1 VPEQSVVII
10 GAGPAGLRAA
20 QALVRGGV
28 RPVLIDEAERP
39 GGQIYR
45 QPPAGAARAAE
56 ALYGFEAQ
64 KAIAVHAILGR
75 TGDAIDYRPRT
86 LVWNVFGD
94 RLDTLGP
101 DGQGSLAFDRLVIA
115 SGAMD
120 RVLPFPGWTLPGVFT
135 LGGAQI
141 ALKAQGVSIGR
152 RVAFVGAGPLLPLV
166 AYQYAKAGA
175 EIAAVLDVTPL
186 AAKVRHT
193 GGMLAE
199 PATLAKGLRYTLRNA
214 VSGFIMRFGVR
225 AIRAEGERRVTGLAW
240 RDAAGRVH
248 RVDCDAIGASFGLRS
263 ETQLADLAGCAFVF
277 DALTHQWVPQR
288 DGAGRSSVP
297 GVYLA
302 GDGAGIGGAD
312 VAELQGERAALAL
325 LQDIG
330 RPAAAARIA
339 TLDRKLARQ
348 APFRRALEAAYPYPG
363 HLVDAIADDEIV
375 CRCEGVTAAT
385 LRSTARGRDAHELN
399 RLKAFTRI
407 GMGRCQGR
415 VCGHAAAEILARTVG
430 KDVAA
435 VGRLRGNPPI
445 KPIPVANLSSGS
457 LP

>member
-1 VPEQSVVII
+1 MEPRVPEAVVVI

-20 QALVRGGV
+20 EALVHGGV
-28 RPVLIDEAERP
+28 RPVLVDEAERS

-45 QPPAGAARAAE
+45 QPPPGAARPPE
-56 ALYGFEAQ
+56 QLYGLEAR
-64 KAIAVHAILGR
+64 KAVAVHGILQR
-75 TGDAIDYRPRT
+75 LGDAIDYRPRT
-86 LVWNVFGD
+86 LVWNVFGNQ
-94 RLDTLGP
+94 LDTLGP
-101 DGQGSLAFDRLVIA
+101 AGQGRLVFDKLIVA

-120 RVLPFPGWTLPGVFT
+120 RVLPFPGWTLPGAFT

-152 RVAFVGAGPLLPLV
+152 RVALVGAGPLLPLV
-166 AYQYAKAGA
+166 AYQYARAGA
-175 EIAAVLDVTPL
+175 EIAVVLDVTPFS
-186 AAKVRHT
+186 AK
-193 GGMLAE
+193 
-199 PATLAKGLRYTLRNA
+199 LRNA
-214 VSGFIMRFGVR
+214 AGLLAEAQTFAQGLWYVLRNTMSGLTIRSGVR
-225 AIRAEGERRVTGLAW
+225 AIRAEGDGRVRALSW
-240 RDAAGRVH
+240 RDASGEH
-248 RVDCDAIGASFGLRS
+248 RVVCDAVAASFGLRS
-263 ETQLADLAGCAFVF
+263 ETQLPDLAGCAFAF
-277 DALTHQWVPQR
+277 DPVMRQWAPQC
-288 DGAGRSSVP
+288 DAAGRSSAS

-325 LQDIG
+325 LQDAG
-330 RPAAAARIA
+330 RPVDPTRVA

-348 APFRRALEAAYPYPG
+348 ARFRAALESAYPYPA
-363 HLVDAIADDEIV
+363 HLLDDVASDEIV
-375 CRCEGVTAAT
+375 CRCEGITAGT
-385 LRSTARGRDAHELN
+385 LRAAARDRDAHEMN

-415 VCGHAAAEILARTVG
+415 VCGHAAAEILARTLD

-445 KPIPVANLSSGS
+445 KPIPVGG